1 MILAQNSAQET
12 VKVQA
17 ASTSQV
23 TDANTELKEK
33 IYLAIDAEWVNQYN
47 LDLCCTMSIQSGP
60 SCVFLNSHI
69 QDHVSPEVFDRIRA
83 IASQWAQQR
92 GVKLY
97 WLPIDDQ
104 MDLINYFLF
113 DVGVDVKNVNLR
125 MFYSPK
131 DLSIGFGFDQVKDYY
146 KRNSSRTGIQQRRNV
161 SGYSL
166 PIGDRKFTIMDLKG
180 LQPIGGL
187 KDLAKSVGYEMQSK
201 SDMDEYKS
209 NMLEGLIQETEK
221 FLDYSLADAEDLH
234 DIHDQFN
241 YYVRVKVCKDILGV
255 EFIDEIPMTTGSL
268 VGKVFQ
274 QWIHTLAE
282 NKNAFEFAI
291 RKLGLLNS
299 DSKTSK
305 HDRVKFNNVID
316 SITSV
321 AELDAKPEVSLD
333 MSSID
338 FQSIGYSQASVLSLA
353 RNSTTAAF
361 NSLVHGGRCN
371 NEFPYAYSIDC
382 AGADIDLKSCYG
394 TSLKQFV
401 YPIGLPTLWGFTENQ
416 KRFTLK
422 QWLDKNEADLHPGLW
437 QVVVSGE
444 LPFSQDLIYSKL
456 VLLNQIHKAAFGGW
470 EKDEKQCG
478 SDEIRDQDLK
488 HIPGEF
494 VLIREELENG
504 IITSDLLQAIRRV
517 STARELNAWMK
528 LEVVCAA
535 GYRISDQVE
544 DLDEWSAAVI
554 SDRGLY
560 ETVKGNAALIKDER
574 TRKWVGI
581 PIGAFIEP
589 LVNKRLEIKELAKTD
604 KDLKSLDL
612 MLKLFINIL
621 YGCLA
626 SIYFPIGNAVVANNI
641 TGRARLGAWMINK
654 ALWTRQSITDG
665 GIYQLSE
672 VPFLCE
678 SGPLPGFD
686 VLSDRRKWIDRRRK
700 NRTIGSLGNIDWNS
714 RVFKGMTEDLKEL
727 SEWVDQIALQHIN
740 HFWGSYGLQ
749 LPFNVEHKE
758 DHFFIGASYWAKAH
772 YALDL
777 VKPCLSKYTGEVTD
791 RHFIIRGVKT
801 YTAESGLKMS
811 PMFDLL
817 SNILNGNDEFPIDMT
832 YDHRY
837 LMRVGKYA
845 LVQNSSVESDLK
857 EKRPGDEVIES
868 RTQRFNNT
876 HFPVDLIAEYRS
888 RFDRKTT
895 KVVKKVK
902 EPVQLFEKFRQ
913 QGISFVHQMMMADR
927 LK

>member
-33 IYLAIDAEWVNQYN
+33 IYLAIDAEWDPSKN
-47 LDLCCTMSIQSGP
+47 LDLCCTMSLQGGP
-60 SCVFLNSHI
+60 KAVFLNSYI

-92 GVKLY
+92 GVNLY
-97 WLPIDDQ
+97 WLPFDDR
-104 MDLINYFLF
+104 MDLINYFLS
-113 DVGVDVKNVNLR
+113 DISLDVKNVNLR
-125 MFYSPK
+125 MFYSPR
-131 DLSIGFGFDQVKDYY
+131 DLTIGFGFDQVKDYY
-146 KRNSSRTGIQQRRNV
+146 KRNCSRTGIQQRRNV
-161 SGYSL
+161 SAYAL
-166 PIGDRKFTIMDLKG
+166 PIGDYKFTIMDLKG

-221 FLDYSLADAEDLH
+221 FLDYALADAEDLH
-234 DIHDQFN
+234 IIHDLFN
-241 YYVRVKVCKDILGV
+241 MYVRDKVCKDILGV
-255 EFIDEIPMTTGSL
+255 EFVDDIPMTTGSL
-268 VGKVFQ
+268 EARVFQ
-274 QWIHTLAE
+274 QWLHNLAG

-291 RKLGLLNS
+291 RKLGLLNTG
-299 DSKTSK
+299 SKTAK
-305 HDRVKFNNVID
+305 KDRIKFNEVID

-321 AELDAKPEVSLD
+321 VDLDANPEASLD
-333 MSSID
+333 LSRID
-338 FQSIGYSQASVLSLA
+338 FQSNGYSQASVLSLA
-353 RNSTTAAF
+353 RHSTTAAF
-361 NSLVHGGRCN
+361 NALVHGGRCN
-371 NEFPYAYSIDC
+371 NENPFAFSIDC
-382 AGADIDLKSCYG
+382 AGADIDLQGCYG
-394 TSLKQFV
+394 NSLAKFT

-416 KRFTLK
+416 KRLTLK
-422 QWLDKNEADLHPGLW
+422 QWLDKNESDLHLGLW

-456 VLLNQIHKAAFGGW
+456 VSLNQIHKVAFGGW
-470 EKDEKQCG
+470 EKEENHVG
-478 SDEIRDQDLK
+478 SSEIRDHDLQ

-494 VLIREELENG
+494 ALIRNELENG
-504 IITSDLLQAIRRV
+504 IITSDLLQAIRQV
-517 STARELNAWMK
+517 STDRELNAWMK

-535 GYRISDQVE
+535 GYKLSDQVE
-544 DLDEWSAAVI
+544 TIDEWSAAVI
-554 SDRGLY
+554 SDKGQY

-581 PIGAFIEP
+581 PIGDFIGP
-589 LVNKRLEIKELAKTD
+589 LVSKRLGIKQLAKSN

-612 MLKLFINIL
+612 MLKLFINTL

-626 SIYFPIGNAVVANNI
+626 SIYFPIGNAIVANNI

-672 VPFLCE
+672 VPFLTN
-678 SGPLPGFD
+678 SDRLPGFD
-686 VLSDRRKWIDRRRK
+686 VLSDCSRWIDHRRK

-714 RVFKGMTEDLKEL
+714 RVFKGMTEALKDL
-727 SEWVDQIALQHIN
+727 SEEIDGIALQHIN
-740 HFWGSYGLQ
+740 QFWGSYDLQ

-758 DHFFIGASYWAKAH
+758 EHFFTRAAYWSKAH

-777 VKPCLSKYTGEVTD
+777 VQPCLNKYTGEFTD

-801 YTAESGLKMS
+801 YKEDSGLKMS
-811 PMFDLL
+811 PVFDLL
-817 SNILNGNDEFPIDMT
+817 SNILEGADGFPIDLE
-832 YDHRY
+832 YDHFY

-845 LVQNSSVESDLK
+845 QLQSSSSESELK
-857 EKRPGDEVIES
+857 SKRPGDEVIEE
-868 RTQRFNNT
+868 RIQRFNNT
-876 HFPVDLIAEYRS
+876 HLPIASIAEFRS
-888 RFDRKTT
+888 RTDRKTFRT
-895 KVVKKVK
+895 SKGEKVRI
-902 EPVQLFEKFRQ
+902 PFFEKFGPK
-913 QGISFVHQMMMADR
+913 GISYVHRMMLDDR